1 MNLSNDLIAIL
12 GQTSFICFVVF
23 IFKKDNPYRGRY
35 RCCISDSEKPIVET
49 YQTILTKRNDG
60 KFIKRI
66 FYPETK
72 QITHY
77 IEYLD
82 KQFLI
87 YDGVYIEWYDNGN
100 LWKNCIFKKGLI
112 TGKWQYPNGNIDF
125 FEDYKNIKGPEG
137 NESDNESYGK
147 YNFEA
152 IKPSFKGGDSALFQY
167 LKENIIY
174 PINCKNN
181 GVEGKVIVK
190 FVVSKD
196 GSVQDVQVL
205 KGLSDEIR
213 DNVYKLISYMPKWSP
228 GVNNGKPVNISY
240 TLPINFKLE

>member
-1 MNLSNDLIAIL
+1 MNLSNDIIAIL
-12 GQTSFICFVVF
+12 IQTSFICFVVF
-23 IFKKDNPYRGRY
+23 IFKKDNPYKGRY
-35 RCCISDSEKPIVET
+35 RSNISDSEKPIAET

-82 KQFLI
+82 KQFMI
-87 YDGVYIEWYDNGN
+87 YDGEYIEWYDNGN
-100 LWKNCIFKKGLI
+100 LWKNCIFKNGLI
-112 TGKWQYPNGNIDF
+112 TGKWQYPNGHLDF
-125 FEDYKNIKGPEG
+125 FEDYKNIKGQE
-137 NESDNESYGK
+137 DNESYEK

-152 IKPSFKGGDSALFQY
+152 IKPSYKGGDSALFQY
-167 LKENIIY
+167 LSENIIY

-196 GSVQDVQVL
+196 GSVQNVQVL
-205 KGLSDEIR
+205 RGLCDEIR
-213 DNVYKLISYMPKWSP
+213 DSVYKLVSNMPAWSP
-228 GVNNGKPVNISY
+228 GMNNRKPVNVSY